1 MPVYVDDMRAKFGQ
15 MIMCHMVADT
25 EAELHAMADLI
36 GVDRKWY
43 QYPKKSRYPHYD
55 IALSKRALAVAHGA
69 QEIRWRD
76 CPAISRRCLEAIK
89 AEQGAA

>member
-1 MPVYVDDMRAKFGQ
+1 MAVYVDDMRAGYGR

-43 QYPKKSRYPHYD
+43 QYPHKSRYQHYD

-69 QEIRWRD
+69 IEIRWRD
-76 CPAISRRCLEAIK
+76 APEICRRCV
-89 AEQGAA
+89 AALKD